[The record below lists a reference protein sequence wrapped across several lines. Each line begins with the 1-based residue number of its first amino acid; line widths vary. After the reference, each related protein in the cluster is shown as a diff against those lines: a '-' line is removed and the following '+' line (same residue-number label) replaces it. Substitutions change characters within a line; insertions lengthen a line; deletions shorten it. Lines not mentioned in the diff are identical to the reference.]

1 MSSSTFLARAW
12 RYLAPAAVLLVAAA
26 CAADDAAERRD
37 SIVAASKEAY
47 AASHAATALP
57 DSGDSTARTRAP
69 AALTDNNIL
78 ARLAQGDRMEVQ
90 VARIAVVKATSPELR
105 AFARQLADN
114 HSAAE
119 NDARTLG
126 QRLKIPEQP
135 AATDT
140 TKAHQQK
147 LAAQLNALPKGM
159 RFDTTYV
166 RHLVDSHSATLS
178 EAKAFEGKATHPEVK
193 KLIQGVVP
201 ELERHL
207 SRARAIGKSLT
218 SAKK

>member
-1 MSSSTFLARAW
+1 MSSLIVRV
-12 RYLAPAAVLLVAAA
+12 RVRRHLAPAAVLVIAA
-26 CAADDAAERRD
+26 CATDDAAERRD
-37 SIVAASKEAY
+37 SIVAASREAY
-47 AASHAATALP
+47 AASHAASAPP
-57 DSGDSTARTRAP
+57 DTTESTAKTKAP

-90 VARIAVVKATSPELR
+90 AAKIAVTKATNPELR

-147 LAAQLNALPKGM
+147 LATQLNSLPKGM
-159 RFDTTYV
+159 GFDTTYV
-166 RHLVDSHSATLS
+166 RHLVDAHTAMLE
-178 EAKAFEGKATHPEVK
+178 EAKVLEGKATHPEVK
-193 KLIQGVVP
+193 KLVQGAIP

-207 SRARAIGKSLT
+207 SRARMIGKGLT
-218 SAKK
+218 AAKK